1 MDWTILGIGP
11 TDDKKAITA
20 AYRAKLKVTNPED
33 KPEEFK
39 ALRAAY
45 EEALRLADQP
55 APTVDESPV
64 GRWMAQVEA
73 VYNDYPARIAP
84 ERWEELLGDD
94 ICAGLDTRPQAEEAL
109 LNFLMEHYYLPRS
122 VWQVLDRAFDWV
134 ERADELCERWPR
146 DFVEQCIV
154 GGVRLGQALSHEDFE
169 PGLDAKS
176 CDAYRKLF
184 FECLRTPTVERGPI
198 LDRME
203 ALPEQ
208 HPLGMG
214 MRCHWIFIQG
224 REEEALEG
232 FRKLMERCPQLDSL
246 KIDYAMI
253 CISMG
258 HFEEAEEV
266 LLVVLDHDPRNAFA
280 KEALANALAGRGEL
294 VRAKERV
301 FEVMHESGDDP
312 LVMERLA
319 ELLRTWNGALIG
331 RYETAL
337 AADPKDTSTAIDL
350 AWCHL
355 QNECPDRALEVAET
369 VDEATADP
377 FDYNNLYAKLYHH
390 ISMNE
395 EAAAHMEKVIAYLR
409 NLTPD
414 GTEKTEKR
422 ISRLPEML
430 QILGEC
436 MRLLGRHDRAREAF
450 AEALTLAPTDINVL
464 TMMGKIHFSAGEYD
478 DAIAVMGRLLEVS
491 PGSWFAHLMQARCFY
506 KLRRDREAFEAIGRT
521 QALWINDLSMYVLRM
536 QILLRNGAFDEVRDT
551 LQYLEEAGAPEDIS
565 LDFVRAQLLELA
577 DEDSDGAFR
586 AYQAISRRVEAG
598 DMLLDG
604 AALYYRMA
612 NLMAQKMDPEQES
625 DRNIL
630 LSMLDKGLALE
641 PRDEDCLDLKSWL
654 LVRNGKLDEAIA
666 LFQGIDTPSARR
678 SLADLYYED
687 LDTYAAQA
695 LEIYEE
701 LLQVRQ
707 TPELSFYAATCCY
720 SLGDLDR
727 AEHYAK
733 RAIEMD
739 DADMD
744 AWRVLAFLA
753 EYRGDHA
760 QAKEYVD
767 RSAKAMWEAQVFYE
781 WLLSHQIKV
790 LCRLGQPEKALK
802 LVDDAM
808 ARADYP
814 GGFRAKFDTCTQFGL
829 WDQAE
834 AVLDQWAAARK
845 NDPEQIKATGRLH
858 LLRGK
863 MLKATFAYGKVKH
876 SMTPDEE
883 TDLRIQ
889 LCELEANYKRVIEL
903 WGKRLQDG
911 GDMSHVLTN
920 LALACRWHGDAAGAR
935 KIAAKGLEIVDSLLE
950 RFQVDEPIYRT
961 RRSALL
967 ALLGRENEARTELEK
982 ARSCPL
988 CKYCTYGKCKDADI
1002 YEAYIEEIAGNR
1014 EKAKALYLAG
1024 QKNWPD
1030 ELDFRSGEIRLKKK
1044 KG

>member
-45 EEALRLADQP
+45 EEALALADQP
-55 APTVDESPV
+55 APEADESPV
-64 GRWMAQVEA
+64 GRWMARVEA

-84 ERWEELLGDD
+84 ARWEELLGDD

-109 LNFLMEHYYLPRS
+109 LSFLMEHYYLPRA
-122 VWQVLDRAFDWV
+122 VWQVLDRAFEWV
-134 ERADELCERWPR
+134 ERAEELCENLPR
-146 DFVEQCIV
+146 EFVEQCIL
-154 GGVRLGQALSHEDFE
+154 GGVRMEQALTYEDFE

-176 CDAYRKLF
+176 CDAYRKLY
-184 FECLRTPTVERGPI
+184 FECIRTATEERGPV

-208 HPLGMG
+208 HPFGMG
-214 MRCHWIFIQG
+214 MRFHWSFIQG

-232 FRKLMERCPQLDSL
+232 FRALMERYPHLDNL
-246 KIDYAMI
+246 KTDYALI
-253 CISMG
+253 CISMAR
-258 HFEEAEEV
+258 FAEAEEV
-266 LLVVLDHDPRNAFA
+266 LLVVLDHDPRNTYAR
-280 KEALANALAGRGEL
+280 EALANALAARGAL
-294 VRAKERV
+294 VDAKEQI

-312 LVMERLA
+312 VAMERLA

-331 RYETAL
+331 QYEATL
-337 AADPKDTSTAIDL
+337 AADPADAATAIDL

-355 QNECPDRALEVAET
+355 QNQRPDKALEVAET
-369 VDEATADP
+369 VDEAAADP
-377 FDYNNLYAKLYHH
+377 FDYNNLYAKLYHQ
-390 ISMNE
+390 ISMYE
-395 EAAAHMEKVIAYLR
+395 SAAEHLEKLVALLR
-409 NLTPD
+409 ELAPD

-422 ISRLPEML
+422 IQRLPEML
-430 QILGEC
+430 QVLGNC
-436 MRLLGRHDRAREAF
+436 LMQMGQKDRAREAF
-450 AEALTLAPTDINVL
+450 AEALTLAPGDINVL
-464 TMMGKIHFSAGEYD
+464 TMMGNIHYAAGEYD
-478 DAIAVMGRLLEVS
+478 EAIEIMGKLLEVS
-491 PGSWFAHLMQARCFY
+491 PGSWYAHLMQALCYY
-506 KLRRDREAFEAIGRT
+506 KLRRDREAFEAIGRA
-521 QALWINDLSMYVLRM
+521 QALRGNDLSLYILQM

-551 LQYLEEAGAPEDIS
+551 LQYLKEAGAPEDIS

-577 DEDSDGAFR
+577 DEDVDGAFR

-598 DMLLDG
+598 ETLLDG

-612 NLMAQKMDPEQES
+612 NLMAQKMDLEQES

-630 LSMLDKGLALE
+630 LSMVDKGLALE
-641 PRDEDCLDLKSWL
+641 PHDEACLGLKAWL
-654 LVRNGKLDEAIA
+654 LVGGGKLEEAIA
-666 LFQGIDTPSARR
+666 LFRGIDTPSARR

-687 LDTYAAQA
+687 LDSYAAQA
-695 LEIYEE
+695 LEIYQE
-701 LLQVRQ
+701 LLQVHQ

-720 SLGDLDR
+720 SMGDLSG

-760 QAKEYVD
+760 RAKEYVD
-767 RSAKAMWEAQVFYE
+767 RSAQAMWEAQVFYE

-790 LCRLGQPEKALK
+790 LCRLGRPEEALR

-808 ARADYP
+808 SRADYP
-814 GGFRAKFDTCTQFGL
+814 GGFQAKFDICTQFGL
-829 WDQAE
+829 WDQADR
-834 AVLDQWAAARK
+834 VLDQWAAARK

-920 LALACRWHGDAAGAR
+920 LALACRWHGDAAGAQ

-950 RFQVDEPIYRT
+950 RFQVDEPLYRT

-967 ALLGRENEARTELEK
+967 AMLGRDAEARAELEK
-982 ARSCPL
+982 ARKCPL
-988 CKYCTYGKCKDADI
+988 CKNCTYGKCKDADI